1 VSADDA
7 VAASTTP
14 ATIETAHA
22 STAPSPAVGRG
33 RARGVN
39 RPHGVYVVRP
49 GDSLWSI
56 AARLLGDAASDARMA
71 REVNRLWQLNE
82 HRIATGS
89 PDLLMV
95 GTRLR
100 LR

>member
-1 VSADDA
+1 
-7 VAASTTP
+7 
-14 ATIETAHA
+14 
-22 STAPSPAVGRG
+22 
-33 RARGVN
+33 
-39 RPHGVYVVRP
+39 VRP

-56 AARLLGDAASDARMA
+56 AAHLLGDAASDARIA
-71 REVNRLWQLNE
+71 GEVDRLWQLNE
-82 HRIATGS
+82 HRIETGS

>member
-1 VSADDA
+1 VGADDA
-7 VAASTTP
+7 LATSTTTATTELAGAPTTP
-14 ATIETAHA
+14 AQARG
-22 STAPSPAVGRG
+22 SGRSRG
-33 RARGVN
+33 VERARGL
-39 RPHGVYVVRP
+39 YVVRP

-56 AARLLGDAASDARMA
+56 AAHLLGDAASDARIA
-71 REVNRLWQLNE
+71 GEVDRLWQLNE
-82 HRIATGS
+82 HRIETGS